1 LPRNCSSETGF
12 PFSSGR
18 VKSGAFDLISISH
31 YLYRKLRNHA
41 IALLAVLALSAVGAA
56 QLRDRTEHKRA
67 DEGQDQA
74 QSKKPAKRGPRAIGV
89 IEFSPK
95 GARLVPIALWMDGRY
110 YDASFYGANPA
121 PMVLQPETLYQ
132 ALSYGEPTGW
142 FTVTTPEQVNGAW
155 VAEGQWKP
163 QLGTFDTKVAQQAA
177 KQAKKK
183 TQSPISDDSGPPVLR
198 RSPSSGSS
206 DTTSTSGSSSGQ
218 TTSSSSSKAQAPA
231 NDDSDRPVLR
241 SSSPPAST
249 DSSRPTLGP
258 DTSPDT
264 STAATAPPQTT
275 TTDNDP
281 DRPTLKKPSPS
292 SDGSSST
299 AASQPTLG
307 GDASQTNVQAPTSPA
322 PPTSSPDEN
331 DPDRPT
337 LHRGKPS
344 AQSASATLAAT
355 GKPKSNSS
363 AATAT
368 TATAPSPKAST
379 ATNPQ
384 SAHAYPA
391 ISDAGN
397 YEIRSLLYAMT
408 PAEKEERGK
417 PILALAQDEVRNYR
431 SKRQQENTVGKTVS
445 KTVSKTAGKTT
456 AKAPAKPETLVVG
469 DYDLRAYDLDFSN
482 SPTFVLTA
490 RVNAPPAQ
498 PGGFTFDYFVTVVA
512 RVDINGETQKVFTS
526 VTDNNHLDA
535 FPRLEIIDAVDAD
548 ANGRGDLLFR
558 QHSDSS
564 VSYALYRVY
573 PYQMVKVFEGGSNM

>member
-18 VKSGAFDLISISH
+18 VKSGAFELISISH

-41 IALLAVLALSAVGAA
+41 IAIVMLSLCAIGSA
-56 QLRDRTEHKRA
+56 QLRDRTEHQRVG
-67 DEGQDQA
+67 DDQS
-74 QSKKPAKRGPRAIGV
+74 QTPSKKPAKRGPRAIGV
-89 IEFSPK
+89 VEFLPK
-95 GARLVPIALWMDGRY
+95 GGARLVPIALWLDGRY

-121 PMVLQPETLYQ
+121 PMALQPETLYQ
-132 ALSYGEPTGW
+132 AMSYGEPTGW

-163 QLGTFDTKVAQQAA
+163 QLGAFDIKVAQQAA

-183 TQSPISDDSGPPVLR
+183 PQSSINDDSGPPVLR

-206 DTTSTSGSSSGQ
+206 ESTSSSGNAGGQ
-218 TTSSSSSKAQAPA
+218 TSTASGGNNPPAPA

-241 SSSPPAST
+241 NSPPSSGSSSS

-258 DTSPDT
+258 DTSPNDSKAASAPAPPVS
-264 STAATAPPQTT
+264 STA
-275 TTDNDP
+275 DNDP
-281 DRPTLKKPSPS
+281 DRPVLRNSSPPS
-292 SDGSSST
+292 SGSSST
-299 AASQPTLG
+299 
-307 GDASQTNVQAPTSPA
+307 DASQVSAQAPTTPA
-322 PPTSSPDEN
+322 PHTSSPDEN

-344 AQSASATLAAT
+344 AQPSTS
-355 GKPKSNSS
+355 
-363 AATAT
+363 ATAT
-368 TATAPSPKAST
+368 VKPKPSISNTTSTSAPTQSPKASA
-379 ATNPQ
+379 ATNQPQ
-384 SAHAYPA
+384 SGRAYPA

-397 YEIRSLLYAMT
+397 YEVRSLLYAMT
-408 PAEKEERGK
+408 PAEKEERGR
-417 PILALAQDEVRNYR
+417 PMLALALDGVRNYR
-431 SKRQQENTVGKTVS
+431 SKRLQENTAA
-445 KTVSKTAGKTT
+445 KTAGKTT
-456 AKAPAKPETLVVG
+456 AKVPAKPDNLVVT
-469 DYDLRAYDLDFSN
+469 DYDLRAFDLDFSN
-482 SPTFVLTA
+482 SPTLVLTGK
-490 RVNAPPAQ
+490 VTAPPAK
-498 PGGFTFDYFVTVVA
+498 PGSIGFDYFVTVVA
-512 RVDINGETQKVFTS
+512 RVDINGESQKVFSS